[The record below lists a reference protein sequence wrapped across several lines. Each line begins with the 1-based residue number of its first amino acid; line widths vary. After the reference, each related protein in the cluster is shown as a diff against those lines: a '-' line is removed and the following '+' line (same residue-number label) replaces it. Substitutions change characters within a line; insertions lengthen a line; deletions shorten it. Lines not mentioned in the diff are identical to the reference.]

1 MQEKAEHVISRRS
14 SHIDKQIL
22 RRKLSIYQVTLL
34 ERGVEA
40 FIPKHVRY
48 SFSGCL
54 KFFLV
59 HDGEAIPVNIDTSLW
74 WFARETAEPA
84 QVEKF
89 TYKVWFYKLF
99 FLR

>member
-1 MQEKAEHVISRRS
+1 MQEKAEHVISRRTS
-14 SHIDKQIL
+14 NIDKQIL

-40 FIPKHVRY
+40 SIPKHVRY

-59 HDGEAIPVNIDTSLW
+59 HDGEAIPVNIDTTWIQACCGSRAKQQNQHRWQSLLI
-74 WFARETAEPA
+74 
-84 QVEKF
+84 K
-89 TYKVWFYKLF
+89 
-99 FLR
+99 

>member
-1 MQEKAEHVISRRS
+1 MQEKAEHVISRRT

-34 ERGVEA
+34 ERGAEA
-40 FIPKHVRY
+40 SIPKQVRY

-59 HDGEAIPVNIDTSLW
+59 HDGEAIPVNIDTWIQACGGSRVKQQNQHRGKSLLI
-74 WFARETAEPA
+74 
-84 QVEKF
+84 K
-89 TYKVWFYKLF
+89 
-99 FLR
+99 

>member
-40 FIPKHVRY
+40 SIPKQVRY

-59 HDGEAIPVNIDTSLW
+59 HDGEAIPVNIDTTWIQACGGSRAKQQNQHRWQSLLI
-74 WFARETAEPA
+74 
-84 QVEKF
+84 K
-89 TYKVWFYKLF
+89 
-99 FLR
+99 